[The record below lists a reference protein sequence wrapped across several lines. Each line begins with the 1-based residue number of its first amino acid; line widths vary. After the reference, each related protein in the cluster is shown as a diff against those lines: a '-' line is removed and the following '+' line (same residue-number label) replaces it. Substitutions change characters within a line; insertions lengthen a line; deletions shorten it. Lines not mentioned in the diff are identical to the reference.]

1 MAPSQ
6 SQAFLHPSQARS
18 MQGAAA
24 KPSPSMFS
32 HLPAASSG
40 SLYGRLSPLWRG
52 VGEALPPSR
61 ACRLLGVIKVPQ
73 HLPVTALD
81 NCVSTGPML
90 CLCLTVPICTSRYL
104 PLLWT
109 LKDGLAMAWIPT
121 PSACVFARQV
131 RVGQRDGYDAGATL
145 ARDVPFSALYWS
157 SLEPIRRAMLPSN
170 ARASQAQI
178 MTANFVAGTVGG
190 GLAAA
195 VTTPLDVVKTRL
207 QVKLAAP
214 VADLLQHAF
223 PKRSSCST
231 ALTTWPGRPSNW
243 QSIGTHTCH
252 PRFFKINTFTCRKMK
267 FNQPAELAARVEA
280 QLLYLCRWR
289 RENPRLSCRP

>member
-1 MAPSQ
+1 MAPAQ
-6 SQAFLHPSQARS
+6 SQAFLHPSQSRS
-18 MQGAAA
+18 AQGAAA

-52 VGEALPPSR
+52 VGKALPPSR

-81 NCVSTGPML
+81 NCVSTGSML
-90 CLCLTVPICTSRYL
+90 CLCLTVPICTSSNL

-109 LKDGLAMAWIPT
+109 LKEGLAMAGIPT
-121 PSACVFARQV
+121 PSACAFARQV
-131 RVGQRDGYDAGATL
+131 RVGKRDGDDAGATL

-170 ARASQAQI
+170 AHASQAQI

-214 VADLLQHAF
+214 VANLQHAF

-231 ALTTWPGRPSNW
+231 ALTTWPGRRSNW

-252 PRFFKINTFTCRKMK
+252 LRFFKINTFMCRKTNL
-267 FNQPAELAARVEA
+267 NQPAKLAARVEA

-289 RENPRLSCRP
+289 RGNLRLSCRP